1 MNRSLASF
9 VFTGET
15 LFNIKGPVTAKEAK
29 LPVLPP
35 KKVLSKNTLVLVDF
49 LPDTDREFLTKI
61 MGSAGVSPEDMEILV
76 QQQFPEYDL
85 LALQQVTK
93 IIAFGDFSEVLQ
105 LSGKTVKYS
114 PVTHAGAKILIAD
127 ALTAVGQNLAGEKR
141 NLWNA
146 LKEMYGLG

>member
-15 LFNIKGPVTAKEAK
+15 LFNIKGPVVAKEVK

-35 KKVLSKNTLVLVDF
+35 KKVPSKNTLVLVDF

-61 MGSAGVSPEDMEILV
+61 MASAGVSSEGMEILV

-85 LALQQVTK
+85 LALQHVAK
-93 IIAFGDFSEVLQ
+93 IIVFGDFSEVLQ
-105 LSGKTVKYS
+105 LSAKPVKYS
-114 PVTHAGAKILIAD
+114 PVTHAGAKILMAD
-127 ALTAVGQNLAGEKR
+127 TLAAVGQNLASEKR